1 MSAKRKGPI
10 SHIARPLRD
19 GSSQHWVLQYAISGP
34 DGLGQWILNHYKYVQ
49 SAYVTAIRAGYP
61 SDCVVWLMPVTNS
74 VEDPPNGAVPSGR
87 SEDHQ

>member
-1 MSAKRKGPI
+1 MG
-10 SHIARPLRD
+10 L
-19 GSSQHWVLQYAISGP
+19 

-74 VEDPPNGAVPSGR
+74 VEDPPNGAVPYRR
-87 SEDHQ
+87 SEAINELRGKLRTTRHLDH